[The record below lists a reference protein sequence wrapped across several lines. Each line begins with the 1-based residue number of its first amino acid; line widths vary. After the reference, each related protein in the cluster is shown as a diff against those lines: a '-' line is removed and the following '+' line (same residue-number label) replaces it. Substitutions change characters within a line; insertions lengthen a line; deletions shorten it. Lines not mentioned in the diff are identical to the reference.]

1 MLTKTQLQQEV
12 QNLET
17 KLQEFREQLN
27 QCNPVTIETAS
38 VGDTLEDGSI
48 VLQKSNGLA
57 LLVAPKSTE
66 VEAKWSKEFS
76 EVFEALKSQ
85 GFNPSQW
92 FIPTK
97 EQLKLA
103 YRNILGEFSSA
114 RYWSSTEY
122 DADATSACN
131 VNFNSGVSSLSNKTN
146 VGCVRAFRCVTY

>member
-17 KLQEFREQLN
+17 KLQEFQEQLN
-27 QCNPVTIETAS
+27 SHKEVTIETAS

-48 VLQKSNGLA
+48 VLQKENGLA

-66 VEAKWSKEFS
+66 VEASWSKEFS
-76 EVFEALKSQ
+76 EVFEALKSR

-92 FIPTK
+92 FIPTQ

-103 YRNILGEFSSA
+103 YRNVPNEFSA
-114 RYWSSTEY
+114 TRYWSSTEIN
-122 DADATSACN
+122 ASGACF
-131 VNFNSGVSSLSNKTN
+131 VFFDTGSSSFNFKTN
-146 VGCVRAFRCVTY
+146 VFCVRAFRCVTY

>member
-12 QNLET
+12 QNLEA
-17 KLQEFREQLN
+17 KLKKFREQLN
-27 QCNPVTIETAS
+27 SHEEVTIKTAS

-57 LLVAPKSTE
+57 LLVAPKSTK
-66 VEAKWSKEFS
+66 VEAEWSKEFS
-76 EVFEALKSQ
+76 EVFDSLKSQ

-92 FIPTK
+92 FVPTK

-103 YRNILGEFSSA
+103 YETIANEFSSTY
-114 RYWSSTEY
+114 YWSSTENN
-122 DADATSACN
+122 ATNACY
-131 VNFNSGVSSLSNKTN
+131 VNFINGSSLGNTKAT

>member
-27 QCNPVTIETAS
+27 SHKEVTIETAS

-85 GFNPSQW
+85 GFNPGQW

-97 EQLKLA
+97 EQLQLA
-103 YRNILGEFSSA
+103 YKIIPDEFSSA
-114 RYWSSTEY
+114 IYWGSTEFL
-122 DADATSACN
+122 ATNACN
-131 VNFNSGVSSLSNKTN
+131 VNFRTGNSINSNKASTR
-146 VGCVRAFRCVTY
+146 CVRAFRCVTY

>member
-12 QNLET
+12 QNLEA

-27 QCNPVTIETAS
+27 NCKEVTIETAS

-57 LLVAPKSTE
+57 LLVAPKSTQVNSE
-66 VEAKWSKEFS
+66 WSKEFP
-76 EVFEALKSQ
+76 ELFHALKSQ

-92 FIPTK
+92 FVPTQ

-103 YRNILGEFSSA
+103 YKTIPEHFSSTY
-114 RYWSSTEY
+114 YWSSTKFN
-122 DADATSACN
+122 ATYACY
-131 VNFNSGVSSLSNKTN
+131 VNFLNGNANTCNKTFTF
-146 VGCVRAFRCVTY
+146 CVRAFRCISY